1 MRPMLKAIIFDFNG
15 VILDDEPL
23 HFAAMRE
30 AVAAFGIDLTR
41 EAYWDRYLPMDD
53 AGCLEAICRDNDVR
67 LSDKQRK
74 NALAHKAAA
83 YDQLLQNRFPLF
95 PGAARFIKSAFQ
107 RYPLAMA
114 SGARR
119 EEIEATLNTAGLD
132 SLFTVIVA
140 AEDFTRGKPHPESY
154 LLALERLN
162 AKIRQSPPILP
173 GECLVIEDSV
183 AGIKGAQAA
192 GMVCLAISNSYPG
205 PMLSAANRIA
215 ASLEEVQVDSLRALF
230 GEPV

>member
-23 HFAAMRE
+23 HFAAMRD
-30 AVAAFGIDLTR
+30 AVAEFGIDLTR

-53 AGCLEAICRDNDVR
+53 AACLQAVCRDNHVPLDEGKRKKALESKVR
-67 LSDKQRK
+67 IYNR
-74 NALAHKAAA
+74 
-83 YDQLLQNRFPLF
+83 LLQNHFPLF
-95 PGAARFIKSAFQ
+95 PGAVRFIRAAGQ

-119 EEIEATLNTAGLD
+119 EEIEATLDAVGL
-132 SLFTVIVA
+132 SGYFTVIVA
-140 AEDFTRGKPHPESY
+140 AEDFSRGKPHPESF

-162 AKIRQSPPILP
+162 AKMGRLPAILP

-183 AGIKGAQAA
+183 GGVKGAQAA
-192 GMVCLAISNSYPG
+192 GMVCLAISNSYPRDK
-205 PMLSAANRIA
+205 LSAADRIA
-215 ASLEEVQVDSLRALF
+215 ASLEEVQLDSLQALF